1 MLVEKLL
8 KLVQP
13 ALDTNKT
20 LADEK
25 SISKTAC
32 LEGLGR
38 GSRDILQIVFATVSV
53 TFTFFLSL
61 ELHVR
66 QGSEKNM
73 WLL

>member
-1 MLVEKLL
+1 MSVEKLL
-8 KLVQP
+8 ELVHP

-20 LADEK
+20 LTDK
-25 SISKTAC
+25 KCVSKTC
-32 LEGLGR
+32 WFEGLGR
-38 GSRDILQIVFATVSV
+38 GSRVMLQIIFATVSV
-53 TFTFFLSL
+53 MLTSLLSL